1 MYVGLTALRH
11 RCPMRT
17 SLVTAS
23 GARLRERAGL
33 PNEACRSRR
42 RGRRSGRAQAHLL
55 FRWLLGETSNTT
67 MENDVAGLRWGMARR
82 RQTPPGDDCA
92 RTAGRGGFLS
102 LVGRLRSGLRSVL
115 SARQGDHLISL
126 SKWLQR
132 RERHCIVGPAPSS
145 HPRATEHRRYLHC
158 TQLYQYQY
166 TYSNIAEPFECHITP
181 RLEITSTQLFCQ
193 APLCCVAIPYVVDS
207 DGSR

>member
-1 MYVGLTALRH
+1 
-11 RCPMRT
+11 
-17 SLVTAS
+17 
-23 GARLRERAGL
+23 
-33 PNEACRSRR
+33 
-42 RGRRSGRAQAHLL
+42 
-55 FRWLLGETSNTT
+55 

-82 RQTPPGDDCA
+82 RQTPPGDDFA

-181 RLEITSTQLFCQ
+181 RLEIMSTQLFCQ

-207 DGSR
+207 DGSRAIETCLVAVPCKCRNLRAGLLFPRDGVRVDDLLSQRLSKRRRSIIHAST